1 MSRMASD
8 LEREHMRAELWQL
21 IRDVSEVEEI
31 PMAQI
36 RTLADAHVIDVTE
49 YSRAWDKL
57 CEAAW
62 AVVEVA
68 EERME
73 AANEY

>member
-1 MSRMASD
+1 MRSE

-21 IRDVSEVEEI
+21 IRDVSECEEI
-31 PMAQI
+31 PMSQI
-36 RTLADAHVIDVTE
+36 RELADAHVIDVTA
-49 YSRAWDKL
+49 YSKAWEAL
-57 CEAAW
+57 CEEGW
-62 AVVEVA
+62 KVVEVA

>member
-1 MSRMASD
+1 MSRMGSD
-8 LEREHMRAELWQL
+8 LEREHIRAELWQL

-31 PMAQI
+31 PMSKI
-36 RTLADAHVIDVTE
+36 RELADAHVIDVTA

-62 AVVEVA
+62 DVVDVA
-68 EERME
+68 ESRLE
-73 AANEY
+73 ASEW

>member
-36 RTLADAHVIDVTE
+36 RALAEAHVIDVTE

-57 CEAAW
+57 CEECW
-62 AVVEVA
+62 KVVEVA

>member
-1 MSRMASD
+1 MAGISE
-8 LEREHMRAELWQL
+8 LEREHMRAELYQL

-36 RTLADAHVIDVTE
+36 QELANAHVIDVTA
-49 YSRAWDKL
+49 YSQAWDKL
-57 CEAAW
+57 CLEAW
-62 AVVEVA
+62 KVVEVA

-73 AANEY
+73 GCDEY

>member
-1 MSRMASD
+1 MSD
-8 LEREHMRAELWQL
+8 LEREHIRAELWQL

-36 RTLADAHVIDVTE
+36 QELANAHVIDVTA
-49 YSRAWDKL
+49 YSQAWDKL
-57 CEAAW
+57 CQEGW
-62 AVVEVA
+62 KVVEVA

-73 AANEY
+73 GSE

>member
-1 MSRMASD
+1 MAGISE

-31 PMAQI
+31 PMSSI
-36 RTLADAHVIDVTE
+36 RELADAHVIDVTA
-49 YSRAWDKL
+49 YSKAWDAL
-57 CEAAW
+57 CEQAW
-62 AVVEVA
+62 LVVEVA

-73 AANEY
+73 ACNEY

>member
-31 PMAQI
+31 PMSQI
-36 RTLADAHVIDVTE
+36 TELADAHVIDITKYRIV
-49 YSRAWDKL
+49 WDAL
-57 CEAAW
+57 CDEAYK
-62 AVVEVA
+62 VIDVA
-68 EERME
+68 EQRME
-73 AANEY
+73 AADEY

>member
-1 MSRMASD
+1 MRSE

-21 IRDVSEVEEI
+21 IRDVSECEEI
-31 PMAQI
+31 PISQI
-36 RTLADAHVIDVTE
+36 RELADAHVIDVTA
-49 YSRAWDKL
+49 YSKAWDAL
-57 CEAAW
+57 CEEGW
-62 AVVEVA
+62 KVVEVA

>member
-1 MSRMASD
+1 MRSE

-31 PMAQI
+31 PMSQI
-36 RTLADAHVIDVTE
+36 RELADAHVIDVTA
-49 YSRAWDKL
+49 YSRARDAL
-57 CEAAW
+57 CEVGW
-62 AVVEVA
+62 KVVEVA

-73 AANEY
+73 ACNEY

>member
-1 MSRMASD
+1 MRSE

-31 PMAQI
+31 PMSSI
-36 RTLADAHVIDVTE
+36 RELADAHIIDITN
-49 YSRAWDKL
+49 YHKAWEAL
-57 CEAAW
+57 CEEGW
-62 AVVEVA
+62 KVVEVA

-73 AANEY
+73 AADDL

>member
-1 MSRMASD
+1 MRSE

-31 PMAQI
+31 PMSSI
-36 RTLADAHVIDVTE
+36 KELADAHVIDITN
-49 YSRAWDKL
+49 YHKAWEAL
-57 CEAAW
+57 CLEGW
-62 AVVEVA
+62 KVVEVA

-73 AANEY
+73 AADV